1 MSRIG
6 LKPIIVPNGVTVTIE
21 ESKVIVKG
29 TKGTLEQLINPNI
42 VIKQEENVIN
52 ITRKNELSESR
63 QMHGTTR
70 ALLANMIIGVSEG
83 FEKKLELVGVGYRA
97 KANGKGITLS
107 LGYSHPIEIE
117 PIDGIEFKIEKNN
130 LVTVLG
136 IRKEL
141 VGQVAA
147 NIKAHRPPEPYLGKG
162 VRYEGEKIRR
172 KEGKKA

>member
-6 LKPIIVPNGVTVTIE
+6 LKPIIVPAGVSVILENSKVTV
-21 ESKVIVKG
+21 KG
-29 TKGTLEQLINPNI
+29 PKGTLEQDINANI
-42 VIKQEENVIN
+42 AITQEENAIN
-52 ITRKNELSESR
+52 IARKNELMESR

-97 KANGKGITLS
+97 KANGKGLTLS
-107 LGYSHPIEIE
+107 LGYSHPIEID
-117 PIDGIEFKIEKNN
+117 PVDGIEFKIEKNN

-136 IRKEL
+136 INKEI

>member
-6 LKPIIVPNGVTVTIE
+6 LKPIVVPAGVTVTIE

-29 TKGTLEQLINPNI
+29 SKGTLEQEINSNI
-42 VIKQEENVIN
+42 IVKQEENI
-52 ITRKNELSESR
+52 ITVERKNELFEAR

-97 KANGKGITLS
+97 KANGKGLTLS

-117 PIDGIEFKIEKNN
+117 PVDGIEFKIEKAN

-136 IRKEL
+136 ISKEV

>member
-6 LKPIIVPNGVTVTIE
+6 LKPIMVPAGVSVILE
-21 ESKVIVKG
+21 DSKVIVKG
-29 TKGTLEQLINPNI
+29 PKGTLEQDINTNI
-42 VIKQEENVIN
+42 AITQEENTIK
-52 ITRKNELSESR
+52 IARKNELMESR

-97 KANGKGITLS
+97 KANGKGLTLA
-107 LGYSHPIEIE
+107 LGYSHPIEID
-117 PIDGIEFKIEKNN
+117 PVDGIEFKIEKNN

-136 IRKEL
+136 INKEI

-162 VRYEGEKIRR
+162 VRYEGEHIRR